1 MSTLTDSPH
10 HDQSASKAFSAGWIS
25 IVVCMLFSFIFAVL
39 SLQQATR
46 HYQSQLQS
54 WLAQHTVQMLSQQPK
69 GALAQQLEAQRK
81 KGHYPT
87 LLYPQLEALGLK
99 VYVNAIHTT
108 SKVHVTSTSTSTS
121 TTSILDEKYKELQKS
136 FHETPQNTHPAIF
149 QSTTYLFDGSPL
161 KYLKDKPWFD
171 AFWSHKT
178 LWKDLKHDYWASA
191 YINSRSSKDSFSKNS
206 LPKKSLITKAKN
218 NTIRHELIKD
228 SQSKWLSHVPLPKAA
243 ILPWTQLILTWII
256 LTLALLYF
264 TSRYVGWRWIG
275 LLQLLITVGPISWV
289 LLHYCSEQEALVSQL
304 LHTSDHLPLFTLARY
319 IPLSAL
325 VPIIVLCILNLF
337 TRAKRSQH
345 RVAYT
350 YMAPTL
356 ISVSLLVFVPFS
368 IGLVLAFMRHDHGT
382 FTWVGIDH
390 FIQILYQQDY
400 NITHPLN
407 FYFTLA
413 VTLLWTFVNVIFHTS
428 LGLALAL
435 LLNTKGL
442 YLKGIYRALLIIPWA
457 IPNYITALIWKGM
470 FNQNYGLINY
480 CLQFVGVEPIAWM
493 HGFWGAMSAN
503 VVTNTWL
510 GFPFMMVVSL
520 GALQSIPKDL
530 YEAAHIAGASRWIQF
545 KEITLPLLR
554 PALLPAV
561 ILGSVWTFNMFN
573 IIYLVSGGQPNGATD
588 ILITEAY
595 RWAFEQDRYGY
606 ASAYSLII
614 FVILLGYASLT
625 QKLSRSAEE
634 IYQ

>member
-1 MSTLTDSPH
+1 MSKLTDSPH
-10 HDQSASKAFSAGWIS
+10 HAQLASKTLSAGWVS
-25 IVVCMLFSFIFAVL
+25 IIVCMLFSFILAVL

-46 HYQSQLQS
+46 HYQGQLQS

-69 GALAQQLEAQRK
+69 GALAQQLQAQRK
-81 KGHYPT
+81 KGQHPT
-87 LLYPQLEALGLK
+87 PLYPQLETLGLK

-108 SKVHVTSTSTSTS
+108 PKVHATSTL
-121 TTSILDEKYKELQKS
+121 TTLILTTLTLDEKLKDSQSSFNDTLQ
-136 FHETPQNTHPAIF
+136 NNHPAIF
-149 QSTTYLFDGSPL
+149 QSTTYLFDETPL
-161 KYLKDKPWFD
+161 KHFKDKRWFD

-178 LWKDLKHDYWASA
+178 LWKDLKHNCWASA
-191 YINSRSSKDSFSKNS
+191 HISSTSSK
-206 LPKKSLITKAKN
+206 PSLIAKEDT
-218 NTIRHELIKD
+218 NTTHNEIIKD
-228 SQSKWLSHVPLPKAA
+228 SQGKWLKGKWLSHVPLPKAP
-243 ILPWTQLILTWII
+243 ILPWNQLVLTWIT
-256 LTLALLYF
+256 LTFALLYF

-275 LLQLLITVGPISWV
+275 LLQLLITIGPISWV

-304 LHTSDHLPLFTLARY
+304 LNSSDHAPLFTLARY

-325 VPIIVLCILNLF
+325 LPIIVLCILNLF

-390 FIQILYQQDY
+390 FIQILYHQDY

-413 VTLLWTFVNVIFHTS
+413 VTLLWTFVNVFFHTS

-435 LLNTKGL
+435 ILNTKGL

-480 CLQFVGVEPIAWM
+480 CLQFVGIEPIAWM

-573 IIYLVSGGQPNGATD
+573 IIYLVSGGQPNGASD